1 MFALQIDFSCPA
13 CSIKPIHYTTV
24 TIDVPYFGEI
34 IQTTMFCKKCGYKHS
49 DILITAINEPI
60 RYEYPI
66 TSEKDMFVRVV
77 RSSSGTIS
85 IPELGATVEP
95 GPISECFVSNI
106 EGVLERIKNVTR
118 DMKTENTKKKKDVL
132 NKIEK
137 IIEGKEKAT
146 LIIDDPFGNS
156 AIIGKKAKKRKLTDN
171 ELKKLK
177 TGMMVFDM
185 GVRKK

>member
-1 MFALQIDFSCPA
+1 VFALQIESSCPA
-13 CSIKPIHYTTV
+13 CSIKPIYYTTV

-49 DILITAINEPI
+49 DIIITAVNEPL

-85 IPELGATVEP
+85 IPEIGATVEP

-106 EGVLERIKNVTR
+106 EGVFERIKKIIQ
-118 DMKTENTKKKKDVL
+118 DMSTENTKKKKDVL
-132 NKIEK
+132 KKIEK
-137 IIEGKEKAT
+137 IMEGKEKAT
-146 LIIDDPFGNS
+146 LVIDDPLGNS
-156 AIIGKKAKKRKLTDN
+156 AIIGKKAKK
-171 ELKKLK
+171 KK
-177 TGMMVFDM
+177 TN
-185 GVRKK
+185 